1 MSGNADITNTF
12 IKAWNDRNV
21 DAIMDHFTED
31 ASYANIPM
39 GPPHVGK
46 EAIRAF
52 IEGFI
57 GSASEI
63 SFIIHNQ
70 VEGENGVVMNERTD
84 ILVFDGNRIEL
95 PVMGV
100 FEFEGGKINAWR
112 DYFDMAGF
120 TGSTE

>member
-21 DAIMDHFTED
+21 DTIMDHFTED

-120 TGSTE
+120 TGSAE